1 MNGLF
6 VKALKKKFEM
16 TDEDASSLAETVDK
30 IFDGEEEI
38 EDMSIDKHTRSLF
51 YELHKEN
58 FLKLRREEFKEK
70 GKFMR
75 KFYWSYN
82 NDAIKQEA
90 FRKPIVEN
98 PYLIYNNI
106 PRKAWLLRSCNT

>member
-6 VKALKKKFEM
+6 VRALKKKFEM
-16 TDEDASSLAETVDK
+16 TDEDASSLAKTVDSV
-30 IFDGEEEI
+30 FDGELEI

-58 FLKLRREEFKEK
+58 FLKLRREEYKEN

-75 KFYWSYN
+75 RYYWSYN
-82 NDAIKQEA
+82 NNAIEQEA
-90 FRKPIVEN
+90 QRKPIVEN
-98 PYLIYNNI
+98 PYKIYQNI
-106 PRKAWLLRSCNT
+106 PRKAWLIRSYNT

>member
-1 MNGLF
+1 MNGLLI
-6 VKALKKKFEM
+6 KALKKKFEM
-16 TDEDASSLAETVDK
+16 TDEDASSIAETVEK
-30 IFDGEEEI
+30 IFGGENEV

-58 FLKLRREEFKEK
+58 FLKLRREEFKEN

-82 NDAIKQEA
+82 NDGIKQEA
-90 FRKPIVEN
+90 FRKPLTVDPYIV
-98 PYLIYNNI
+98 YNNI
-106 PRKAWLLRSCNT
+106 PRKAWLIRSYNT